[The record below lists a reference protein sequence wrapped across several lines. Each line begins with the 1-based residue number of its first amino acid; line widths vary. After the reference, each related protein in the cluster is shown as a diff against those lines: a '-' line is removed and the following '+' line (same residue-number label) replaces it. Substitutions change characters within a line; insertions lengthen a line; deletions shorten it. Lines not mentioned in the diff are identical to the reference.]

1 MFENEK
7 KFLLLVAMPVVDESQ
22 KQEIVRLF
30 QENINFDYVYR
41 QLILNKISNL
51 AFQNLRET
59 RILGRIPKLYRRN
72 MEDVFTASSL
82 RYEKY
87 ISIAKQAAQLFEQN
101 RLTYA
106 FLKGINLQNKI
117 YRHCSMFVRD
127 FSDLD
132 ILIDPTDEALFI
144 SVMGKM
150 GFREGKYDM
159 YSEAFSPS
167 TRSDVLKGK
176 MFYHQIPPF
185 CKKISPYYSYA
196 NAVFLDVNFYPF
208 FGGQIK
214 DPIEISEF
222 MKNVCR
228 TPYYNENFTYLSLR
242 DEYDLLQNCFHFYK
256 DMLYAPRKTMR
267 DIYKIISFLD
277 IREFIRNHRA
287 TLNWDKF
294 SQLVSSNGLNE
305 SVYIVLY
312 LTEQLFHDLQ
322 VDTLI
327 QEFKP
332 ASPSASVKEL
342 LCADID
348 DLVFNK

>member
-1 MFENEK
+1 M
-7 KFLLLVAMPVVDESQ
+7 
-22 KQEIVRLF
+22 
-30 QENINFDYVYR
+30 
-41 QLILNKISNL
+41 
-51 AFQNLRET
+51 
-59 RILGRIPKLYRRN
+59 
-72 MEDVFTASSL
+72 
-82 RYEKY
+82 
-87 ISIAKQAAQLFEQN
+87 
-101 RLTYA
+101 
-106 FLKGINLQNKI
+106 
-117 YRHCSMFVRD
+117 
-127 FSDLD
+127 
-132 ILIDPTDEALFI
+132 IDPTDEALFI

-196 NAVFLDVNFYPF
+196 NAVFLDVNFSPF

-312 LTEQLFHDLQ
+312 ILFCR
-322 VDTLI
+322 LI
-327 QEFKP
+327 PFRK
-332 ASPSASVKEL
+332 AYVKRFCSNNCAACLAIDMYFSYLSEL
-342 LCADID
+342 AVKTSSIFL
-348 DLVFNK
+348 L

>member
-196 NAVFLDVNFYPF
+196 NAVFLDVNFSPF

-228 TPYYNENFTYLSLR
+228 TPYYNES
-242 DEYDLLQNCFHFYK
+242 H
-256 DMLYAPRKTMR
+256 
-267 DIYKIISFLD
+267 
-277 IREFIRNHRA
+277 
-287 TLNWDKF
+287 
-294 SQLVSSNGLNE
+294 SS
-305 SVYIVLY
+305 
-312 LTEQLFHDLQ
+312 
-322 VDTLI
+322 
-327 QEFKP
+327 
-332 ASPSASVKEL
+332 
-342 LCADID
+342 
-348 DLVFNK
+348 